1 MSESHIFKASV
12 HKAHTVTITI
22 VFMGLTGSV
31 LVRAHICLITIP
43 GFLLFSYNQS
53 SISSIPD
60 YPSFIKYFLDIYTR
74 TSTSAFKAC
83 NATTQR
89 KLAKFEA
96 YPLQ

>member
-1 MSESHIFKASV
+1 
-12 HKAHTVTITI
+12 
-22 VFMGLTGSV
+22 MGLIGSA
-31 LVRAHICLITIP
+31 LVRAYICLITIL